1 MDEKF
6 EKQCQELNDPQFRVK
21 LYHKLY
27 PKWHCDY
34 DDAELI
40 CDILTDNYKEDE

>member
-6 EKQCQELNDPQFRVK
+6 EKWCQELNDPQFRVK

-27 PKWHCDY
+27 QKWHCDY
-34 DDAELI
+34 DDVELI
-40 CDILTDNYKEDE
+40 CDILTDNYKQDE

>member
-6 EKQCQELNDPQFRVK
+6 EKWCQELNDPQFRVK

-27 PKWHCDY
+27 PHR
-34 DDAELI
+34 
-40 CDILTDNYKEDE
+40 TPQ

>member
-6 EKQCQELNDPQFRVK
+6 EKWCQELNDPQFRVK

-34 DDAELI
+34 DDVKLI
-40 CDILTDNYKEDE
+40 CDILTNNYKEDE

>member
-6 EKQCQELNDPQFRVK
+6 EKWCQELNDPQVRVK

-34 DDAELI
+34 DDVELI